1 MQHYRRKPLNL
12 TSNLTSLNSVSPRVA
27 VLPERSGTDPIDA
40 PTDLVQQT
48 IEEAAPDALMADPA
62 ALVQR
67 AASILE
73 EEMAAG
79 AQAAQQGTPEDTMLP
94 SLNSTTDPGGILKN
108 IHTFIDQFAQVLA
121 QRPLPMNGLTPSLDP
136 MAAANILSASN
147 SLPLLRSPHPV
158 QVGELVNLVF
168 KIHNDSDQPVM
179 VRFLGTDLWSSA
191 GDRIPSSA
199 MTFMP
204 QNFPLEPDETKEVKV
219 GVKVPPGTPA
229 NHYSGLAIASDLSDL
244 AAAILLAV
252 T

>member
-12 TSNLTSLNSVSPRVA
+12 TSNLTSPNSVPSRGA
-27 VLPERSGTDPIDA
+27 ALPERPGADLVPMA
-40 PTDLVQQT
+40 LVQQPM
-48 IEEAAPDALMADPA
+48 EEAAPDALMADPA
-62 ALVQR
+62 ALVQQ

-79 AQAAQQGTPEDTMLP
+79 FQAAQQGTPGNTMLP
-94 SLNSTTDPGGILKN
+94 PLIPTTDPGGLLKN

-121 QRPLPMNGLTPSLDP
+121 QRPLPINRLTPSLDP
-136 MAAANILSASN
+136 IAAANILSASD
-147 SLPLLRSPHPV
+147 SMPLLRSPHPV
-158 QVGELVNLVF
+158 PTGELANLVF

-179 VRFLGTDLWSSA
+179 VRFFGTDLWSSA

-204 QNFPLEPDETKEVKV
+204 QNFPLEPDETKEVNV

-229 NHYSGLAIASDLSDL
+229 NHYSGLAMASDLSDL
-244 AAAILLAV
+244 AAAIMLAV